1 LLPVVLQTYSYS
13 IIMALTPFSFGGS
26 LLDPFAVVFDDPF
39 FHSAALSPIGF
50 TQRPS
55 GAVTRSPA
63 FEYPMDIKETDAG
76 YELVADAPGMKPD
89 EIHVDFNEASRVLT
103 LRGQHSEET
112 KSTEPGTGKAGFKHM
127 YRCERVKRSFLRSF
141 TVPKDV
147 DPEGIAAQLENGV
160 LSVHI
165 PKKEAAQKPAP
176 RKIHVKTGSAP
187 GASAIHTRRI
197 GADEEAAAAA
207 GTEEDQPM
215 KNARS

>member
-1 LLPVVLQTYSYS
+1 
-13 IIMALTPFSFGGS
+13 MALTPFSFGGS
-26 LLDPFAVVFDDPF
+26 LLDPFAVAFEDPF

-55 GAVTRSPA
+55 GAVTRSSPV

-76 YELVADAPGMKPD
+76 YELVADAPGMRPD

-127 YRCERVKRSFLRSF
+127 YRSERVKRSFLRSF

-147 DPEGIAAQLENGV
+147 NPEGIAAQLENGV

-165 PKKEAAQKPAP
+165 PKREAAQKPAP
-176 RKIHVKTGSAP
+176 RKIPIMTGSAP
-187 GASAIHTRRI
+187 GASAINTRHI
-197 GADEEAAAAA
+197 GSTEEAA
-207 GTEEDQPM
+207 GGEEDQPM
-215 KNARS
+215 KSAGA